1 MANHSMIASVTA
13 VTKYIKRQFDEN
25 VHLQEVWMK
34 GEISNFKW
42 HSRGHMY
49 LSLKDEGA
57 KMNAVMFQGN
67 NRHLTFHPE
76 DGMKVIVRG
85 KISVYEATGQ
95 YQFYIQEMQL
105 DGIGNLYLAYE
116 QLKEKLEKEGLF
128 NADIKKNI
136 PLYPK
141 HIAVI
146 TSPTGAVIRDIF
158 TTVKRRYPL
167 CKLTLIPVM
176 VQGVHAKDS
185 IAEGIEKANAL
196 GYFDTIIVGRG
207 GGSIEEL
214 WAFNEEKVARA
225 IFSSTIP
232 VISAVGHETDYTIS
246 DFVADLRAPT
256 PTAAA
261 EMAVPHV
268 RDLLEKTSD
277 RTARLRM
284 AMRKKMVDERKRY
297 EQMKSS
303 YAFRYPQQLLE
314 QKEQNLDRLYTDLG
328 RAMNYFV
335 ERKQT
340 MVHSYKQRVEQY
352 HPQTQIER
360 MKEKINHQNEA
371 LVNAANVNITKNMHA
386 YDTLLN
392 KLQLLSPLNIMSR
405 GYSLSYTEEKDVIR
419 SVNQV
424 KKNDHVTVKVSDGA
438 LQCQVLQVEKKEEV
452 H

>member
-1 MANHSMIASVTA
+1 MIASVTA

-176 VQGVHAKDS
+176 VQGVHAKES

-225 IFSSTIP
+225 IFSSIIP

-340 MVHSYKQRVEQY
+340 MVHSYKQDR
-352 HPQTQIER
+352 
-360 MKEKINHQNEA
+360 K
-371 LVNAANVNITKNMHA
+371 
-386 YDTLLN
+386 
-392 KLQLLSPLNIMSR
+392 
-405 GYSLSYTEEKDVIR
+405 
-419 SVNQV
+419 SVV
-424 KKNDHVTVKVSDGA
+424 
-438 LQCQVLQVEKKEEV
+438 
-452 H
+452 